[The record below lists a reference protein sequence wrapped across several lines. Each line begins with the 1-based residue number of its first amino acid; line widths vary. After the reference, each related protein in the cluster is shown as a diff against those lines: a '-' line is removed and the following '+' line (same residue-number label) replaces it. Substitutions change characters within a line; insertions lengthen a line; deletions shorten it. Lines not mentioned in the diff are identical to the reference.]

1 VAKIF
6 IEVYAYHAETLY
18 PYVVNLAKSEDI
30 ILYNSTC
37 PGAETIEMLPQQKF
51 EFSLL
56 QLMKTLVNNDITEI
70 HINSISVNL
79 HGGWFFPAWS
89 KTLKIIL
96 IPYICRLFG
105 VTEIQG
111 IAHEADQYF
120 SVDKASNKRH
130 LYYQR
135 VFGRFH
141 IKLFNTLYVLAPEV
155 KKHLKANSLKVE
167 VLSTRPLID
176 LYLQSKTIENNS
188 IASCVWIGPVESARK
203 NWKPLLSL
211 NKVVLRD
218 NNIVID
224 MVCDIRVGEGEEL
237 RKEIE
242 QLGLTPYF
250 KFREY
255 RPDDAELFTAVR
267 SSALV
272 LCLYANNSYGS
283 IKTSGARHIS
293 LAFNKPSLIFDG
305 EFKLLNSQGLYSSSF
320 NDFNDAIIKTVG
332 VL

>member
-18 PYVVNLAKSEDI
+18 PYVVNLAKNEDI
-30 ILYNSTC
+30 VLYNSTC
-37 PGAETIEMLPQQKF
+37 PSAETIEMLPQKKF

-56 QLMKTLVNNDITEI
+56 KLLIVLISNNVTAVY
-70 HINSISVNL
+70 INSVSVNL
-79 HGGWFFPAWS
+79 HGGLFFSAWS

-96 IPYICRLFG
+96 IPYLCRLFG
-105 VTEIQG
+105 VTDIRG

-130 LYYQR
+130 LYYQKF
-135 VFGRFH
+135 FGRFH
-141 IKLFNTLYVLAPEV
+141 VKLFNKIYVLAPEV
-155 KKHLKANSLKVE
+155 KKYLKVSSSKVE

-176 LYLQSKTIENNS
+176 LYLDSKAITDNEIVN
-188 IASCVWIGPVESARK
+188 CVWIGPVKSYRR

-211 NKVVLRD
+211 NKKILKD

-224 MVCDIRVGEGEEL
+224 MVCDIRTGEGEEL

-242 QLGLTPYF
+242 QLGLAPYF

-255 RPDDAELFTAVR
+255 RPDDAELFSAVR

-283 IKTSGARHIS
+283 IKTSGARHIA
-293 LAFNKPSLIFDG
+293 LAFDKPSLIFDG
-305 EFKLLNSQGLYSSSF
+305 EYKILDSQGLYSSNF
-320 NDFNDAIIKTVG
+320 NDFNHAIISVIG
-332 VL
+332 IV